1 MNRSACSGPL
11 TIASVAVMVTLGVV
25 FSVADRAVAQED
37 IIAKSV
43 AAPFDKVTTKLKRE
57 ITGHKLVIVKEV
69 PYQQMLSMVGVKA
82 PKMKGF
88 EIFHPRYG
96 KVLYKADPNAFL
108 EVPLRILVSE
118 SRGTV
123 TLRYRKPSVVFAPYS
138 GLGDIGRELD
148 GVFDDI
154 VTRVTQ

>member
-1 MNRSACSGPL
+1 MNRSTCSRPL
-11 TIASVAVMVTLGVV
+11 TIALVAALVTLGLVLTN
-25 FSVADRAVAQED
+25 AQKAVAQED
-37 IIAKSV
+37 IVSKSV
-43 AAPFDKVTTKLKRE
+43 TRPYDKVVTKLKRE

-96 KVLYKADPNAFL
+96 KVLYKADANAFL

-118 SRGTV
+118 SGGKV
-123 TLRYRKPSVVFAPYS
+123 TLRYRKPSVVFAPY
-138 GLGDIGRELD
+138 GNLRNLGEELD
-148 GVFDDI
+148 GVFADI
-154 VTRVTQ
+154 VMRVTQ